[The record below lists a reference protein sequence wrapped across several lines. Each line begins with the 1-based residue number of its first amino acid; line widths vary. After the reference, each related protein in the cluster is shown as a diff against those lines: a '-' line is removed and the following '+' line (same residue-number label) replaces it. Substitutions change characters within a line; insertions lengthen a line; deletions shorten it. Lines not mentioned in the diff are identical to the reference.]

1 MKKIAQYSLV
11 LLAFCSSIAC
21 YKDKEIYNR
30 SVETEKYGKMLLGR
44 QTKSQLRQEPFNS
57 WFDEEY
63 NSYEYD
69 PQVLKELKKNNLNT
83 SHITVFFGTWCGDTH
98 RELPRLIKV
107 LDAAKFPEEKLTLI
121 AVNRKIETP
130 NGEDVPYNIRRV
142 PTIIVKKYGKEVGR
156 IIEMTQSGSI
166 ETDLLNIIKKK

>member
-11 LLAFCSSIAC
+11 LLAFCSSVAC
-21 YKDKEIYNR
+21 YKEKEIYNR

-69 PQVLKELKKNNLNT
+69 PQVLKELK
-83 SHITVFFGTWCGDTH
+83 
-98 RELPRLIKV
+98 
-107 LDAAKFPEEKLTLI
+107 FPEEKLTLI

-142 PTIIVKKYGKEVGR
+142 PTIIVKKYGKEAGR

>member
-21 YKDKEIYNR
+21 YKEKEIYNR

-83 SHITVFFGTWCGDTH
+83 CHITVFFGPWYGDPH
-98 RELPRLIKV
+98 RTLQNCIKCVVAPRLQ
-107 LDAAKFPEEKLTLI
+107 E
-121 AVNRKIETP
+121 
-130 NGEDVPYNIRRV
+130 
-142 PTIIVKKYGKEVGR
+142 
-156 IIEMTQSGSI
+156 
-166 ETDLLNIIKKK
+166 

>member
-21 YKDKEIYNR
+21 YKEKEIYNR

-69 PQVLKELKKNNLNT
+69 PQVLKELKKNNLIPAI
-83 SHITVFFGTWCGDTH
+83 SPFSLGLGAEI
-98 RELPRLIKV
+98 
-107 LDAAKFPEEKLTLI
+107 
-121 AVNRKIETP
+121 
-130 NGEDVPYNIRRV
+130 
-142 PTIIVKKYGKEVGR
+142 PTANS
-156 IIEMTQSGSI
+156 Q
-166 ETDLLNIIKKK
+166 D

>member
-11 LLAFCSSIAC
+11 LFAFCSSIAC
-21 YKDKEIYNR
+21 YKEKEIYNR

-83 SHITVFFGTWCGDTH
+83 CHITVFFGTWCGDTH

-142 PTIIVKKYGKEVGR
+142 PTIIVKKYGKEAGR
-156 IIEMTQSGSI
+156 IIEMTQSSSI

>member
-1 MKKIAQYSLV
+1 
-11 LLAFCSSIAC
+11 
-21 YKDKEIYNR
+21 
-30 SVETEKYGKMLLGR
+30 MLLGR

-83 SHITVFFGTWCGDTH
+83 CHITVFFGTWCGDTH

-142 PTIIVKKYGKEVGR
+142 PTIIVKKYDKEMGR